1 MRAVEPTAAGRISAH
16 GFEIAYEVSGAPG
29 APAVL
34 LLPTWQI
41 APSLHWKLQVPALAR
56 SFRVVT
62 YDPPGIGG
70 GERTTDPA
78 AFELDRVVDYA
89 TDLLDY
95 LSIGRSHVVGLSM
108 GGAYGLWL
116 TARHPERVDRLVVMS
131 TVSPEWAFA
140 EDPAFFERRDRYEGW
155 EKRNA
160 HYWREHYEDWL
171 AFFMAQVFSEPHSTK
186 AIDDAIG
193 WARQTTP
200 EILIASVVNP
210 RLQPRL
216 PLDEVL
222 RRIECP
228 VLLMH
233 ARDDRVADVAMSRML
248 ASARPDWEFA
258 EFEAGGH
265 AIHVRSAVRVNLE
278 LSRFLGA
285 PLPRRRTLR
294 RAMAPRPPRALV
306 VSSPIG
312 LGHVHRDL
320 AIVRELRRLA
330 GGIEIEW
337 LAQHPVSCVLEHAGE
352 RVHPLSAQLAG
363 ESASC
368 ERMAGEH
375 ELHAFRAFRE
385 LDEIFLANFMVFLDA
400 VRDARYDL
408 WIGDEAWEVDYHL
421 HENPDLKTA
430 PFVFLTD
437 FVGFLPVDRRPDS
450 PERRLTADYNAEMLE
465 QVARHPR
472 VRDRAIYLGEL
483 GDLVPERFGPG
494 LPAIPEWTREHFTTT
509 GYVAP
514 YDPADYVDAPVVR
527 ARLGYA
533 PDQPLIVLAVG
544 GTAIGE
550 PLLRK
555 AIAAWPLIHARRP
568 DARCL
573 AVAGPRIDPAR
584 LPRYPGLDIRGYVPD
599 LYEHLAV
606 CDLAIVQGGLSTTM
620 ELTAARR
627 PFLYFPLANH
637 FEQLYAVAHR
647 LDVHRAGRRLSY
659 ADTSA
664 SALAE
669 AAFDTLGADTRGYH
683 VPEPGAA
690 RRAAA
695 LIAELL

>member
-1 MRAVEPTAAGRISAH
+1 MRAVEPVRAGRISTR
-16 GFEIAYEVSGAPG
+16 GFEIAYEVFGDPA

-56 SFRVVT
+56 AFRVVT

-70 GERTTDPA
+70 GQRTTDPA
-78 AFELDRVVDYA
+78 AFEFDRVVDYA
-89 TDLLDY
+89 TDLLDH
-95 LSIGRSHVVGLSM
+95 LGIGRTHVVGLSM

-116 TARHPERVDRLVVMS
+116 AARHPQRVDRLVAMS
-131 TVSPEWAFA
+131 TVSPDWAFA
-140 EDPAFFERRDRYEGW
+140 DDPAFFARRDRYDGW

-160 HYWREHYEDWL
+160 HHWRRHYEDWL
-171 AFFMAQVFSEPHSTK
+171 RFFMAEVFSEPHSTK
-186 AIDDAIG
+186 AIEDAIG

-200 EILIASVVNP
+200 EILIASVANP
-210 RLQPRL
+210 RLQPGL
-216 PLDEVL
+216 PLEEVL
-222 RRIECP
+222 RRIACP

-233 ARDDRVADVAMSRML
+233 ARDDHVADVAMSRAL
-248 ASARPDWEFA
+248 AGARPEWEYA

-265 AIHVRSAVRVNLE
+265 AIHVRHPVRVNLE
-278 LSRFLGA
+278 LARFLGA

-320 AIVRELRRLA
+320 AIARELRRLA
-330 GGIEIEW
+330 SGIEIEW
-337 LAQHPVSCVLEHAGE
+337 LAQHPVSRVLEHAGE
-352 RVHPLSAQLAG
+352 RVHPLSAQLAA
-363 ESASC
+363 ESAHC

-375 ELHAFRAFRE
+375 ELDAFRAYRE

-408 WIGDEAWEVDYHL
+408 WIGDEAWELDYHL
-421 HENPDLKTA
+421 HENPELKTA

-437 FVGFLPVDRRPDS
+437 FVGFLPVDRDPSS
-450 PERRLTADYNAEMLE
+450 PEPGLVADYNAEMLE
-465 QVARHPR
+465 QVARRPG
-472 VRDRAIYLGEL
+472 VRDRAIYLGEPAE
-483 GDLVPERFGPG
+483 LVPERFGPG
-494 LPAIPEWTREHFTTT
+494 LPAIPAWTREHFTST

-514 YDPADYVDAPVVR
+514 FEPGDYVDRAAVR

-533 PDQPLIVLAVG
+533 VDQPLIVVAVG

-555 AIAAWPLIHARRP
+555 AIAAWPRIQAERP
-568 DARCL
+568 DAHCA
-573 AVAGPRIDPAR
+573 AVAGPRIDPAG
-584 LPRYPGLDIRGYVPD
+584 LPRPPGLDLRGYVPD

-620 ELTAARR
+620 ELTTARR
-627 PFLYFPLANH
+627 PFLYFPLAKH
-637 FEQLYAVAHR
+637 FEQLHAVAHR
-647 LDVHRAGRRLSY
+647 LDVHHAGRRLVY

-664 SALAE
+664 GALAR
-669 AAFDTLGADTRGYH
+669 AALDMLGADTRDYR

-690 RRAAA
+690 GRAAA

>member
-1 MRAVEPTAAGRISAH
+1 MRALEPRAAGRVSAH
-16 GFEIAYEVSGAPG
+16 GFEIAYEVFGDRD

-41 APSLHWKLQVPALAR
+41 APSLQWKLQVPALAR

-62 YDPPGIGG
+62 FDPPGIGG

-89 TDLLDY
+89 IDLLDH
-95 LSIGRSHVVGLSM
+95 LSIGRSHVLGLSM

-116 TARHPERVDRLVVMS
+116 TARYPERVDRLVLMS

-140 EDPAFFERRDRYEGW
+140 DDPAFFERRGGYQGW

-186 AIDDAIG
+186 AIDDAIA

-200 EILIASVVNP
+200 EILIASVANP
-210 RLQPRL
+210 RLMPRL
-216 PLDEVL
+216 PLDEVV
-222 RRIECP
+222 RRIDCP
-228 VLLMH
+228 VLVMH

-248 ASARPDWEFA
+248 ADTRPDWELV

-265 AIHVRSAVRVNLE
+265 AIHVRNAVRVNLE
-278 LSRFLGA
+278 LERFLGA
-285 PLPRRRTLR
+285 PLPRRRTLP
-294 RAMAPRPPRALV
+294 RATAPRPPRALV

-330 GGIEIEW
+330 DGIEIEW
-337 LAQHPVSCVLEHAGE
+337 LAQHPVSRVLEHAGE
-352 RVHPLSAQLAG
+352 RLHPLSAQLAG
-363 ESASC
+363 EAAHC

-375 ELHAFRAFRE
+375 ELDAFRAFRE

-408 WIGDEAWEVDYHL
+408 WIGDEAWEVHYHL

-437 FVGFLPVDRRPDS
+437 FVGFLPVHPGSREP
-450 PERRLTADYNAEMLE
+450 RLTADYNAEMLE
-465 QVARHPR
+465 HVARHPR
-472 VRDRAIYLGEL
+472 VRDRAIYLGAL

-494 LPAIPEWTREHFTTT
+494 LPAIPDWTREHFTAT

-514 YDPADYVDAPVVR
+514 YDPADYRDAPAVR
-527 ARLGYA
+527 TRLGYA
-533 PDQPLIVLAVG
+533 ADQPLIVVAVG

-555 AIAAWPLIHARRP
+555 AIAAWPLIHAQRP

-584 LPRYPGLDIRGYVPD
+584 LPRHPGLDVRGYVPD

-627 PFLYFPLANH
+627 PFFYFPLANH

-647 LDVHRAGRRLSY
+647 LDVRHAGRRLTY
-659 ADTSA
+659 ADTNA
-664 SALAE
+664 EVLAAAALDAL
-669 AAFDTLGADTRGYH
+669 DADTRDYQ

-690 RRAAA
+690 RRAAT
-695 LIAELL
+695 LIADLL